1 MPIRSGIQCSF
12 GCLSPRWDGG
22 VSNTCQNLGRVV
34 EGRAGL
40 LAARSDVG
48 GGKCRVGVARGLISG
63 PAFQWGLPLRI
74 RVAPLYYLSL
84 WVVSTLF
91 HCQPT
96 HQHHDDNNTTAR
108 NPHAAPPEH
117 ESSEFAL
124 FCHYRQWKTALRK
137 PDALFPNAASSPR
150 SMQCPIRSSMPA
162 CGPAAWLKKQATT
175 PHNLHLHLHLHLHL
189 TSTNC
194 CDPPQKGPKQ
204 LVPPPISRQL
214 GRAV

>member
-22 VSNTCQNLGRVV
+22 VSNTCQNLDRVV

-40 LAARSDVG
+40 LAARFDVG
-48 GGKCRVGVARGLISG
+48 GGKSRVGVERGLISG

-108 NPHAAPPEH
+108 SPSQNMNLPNSHSFATIGNGKQPYANPTPFFPTPPVARG
-117 ESSEFAL
+117 SCSFQ
-124 FCHYRQWKTALRK
+124 FDQ
-137 PDALFPNAASSPR
+137 
-150 SMQCPIRSSMPA
+150 A
-162 CGPAAWLKKQATT
+162 C
-175 PHNLHLHLHLHLHL
+175 LHVARL
-189 TSTNC
+189 
-194 CDPPQKGPKQ
+194 PG
-204 LVPPPISRQL
+204 
-214 GRAV
+214 